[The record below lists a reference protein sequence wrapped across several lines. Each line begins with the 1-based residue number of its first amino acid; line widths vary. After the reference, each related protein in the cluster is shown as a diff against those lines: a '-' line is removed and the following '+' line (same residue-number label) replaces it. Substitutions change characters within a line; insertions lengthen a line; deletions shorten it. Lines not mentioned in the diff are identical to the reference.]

1 MPANAAHIEASPMLE
16 VLKSPPIE
24 ETMGATLLS
33 SFDDYYIHQTS
44 RPIAT
49 PATTD
54 RNAYDRSFFNGYTDT
69 GDLYFGISS
78 ARYPNLEIQDC
89 ALTIVHRGQQ
99 HAFHGSRRAPR
110 DPHDMSTGPF
120 RIEILEPMMTL
131 RVVLEDND
139 TGIGADLH
147 WIPRTA
153 HFPEDHQSLTPQQ
166 IGRWMIS
173 TRMNQFGFWRGEIR
187 LPNETITVDPERT
200 FGTKDRSWGVR
211 PVGDPNSV
219 GAPRRPKGFKFFWAP
234 LHWPHHVTHMGIF
247 EGDSGEVWHWDGFQL
262 PAYSDPVQIPGIE
275 DPKTERLNS
284 VAHDFTWKSGTR
296 NVSGGTLTMEPLVG
310 DPIVVE
316 LEPLLSVRM
325 KGMGYG
331 HPEWGHG
338 FWKGE
343 LAIAGESWDL
353 DDIDPLAIEN
363 LHIQEVIKVRSGESH
378 GVGVLEQL
386 VVGPYP
392 RYGFAEFLDGAP

>member
-1 MPANAAHIEASPMLE
+1 
-16 VLKSPPIE
+16 
-24 ETMGATLLS
+24 LLS
-33 SFDDYYIHQTS
+33 SFDDFYIHQTS

-49 PATTD
+49 PATSD

-89 ALTIVHRGQQ
+89 ALTIVYGGKQ
-99 HAFHGSRRAPR
+99 HAFYASRRAPT
-110 DPHDMSTGPF
+110 DPRDMSTGPF
-120 RIEILEPMMTL
+120 HIEILEPMMTL
-131 RVVLEDND
+131 RVVVEDND

-166 IGRWMIS
+166 IGRWMIA
-173 TRMNQFGFWRGEIR
+173 TRMNQFGFWSGEIR
-187 LPNETITVDPERT
+187 LPDETITVNPEQT
-200 FGTKDRSWGVR
+200 YGTKDRSWGVR
-211 PVGDPNSV
+211 PVGDPAPS
-219 GAPRRPKGFKFFWAP
+219 GAPRQRKGFKFFWAP
-234 LHWPHHVTHMGIF
+234 IHWSDHVTHMGIF
-247 EGDSGEVWHWDGFQL
+247 EGDRGEVWHWDGFQL
-262 PAYSDPVQIPGIE
+262 PAYTDATLIPGIE
-275 DPKTERLNS
+275 DPDIRRFKS
-284 VAHDFTWKSGTR
+284 VAHDFAWKSGTR
-296 NVSGGTLTMEPLVG
+296 NVSGGTLTMEQHEG

-316 LEPLLSVRM
+316 LEPILSVRM

-331 HPEWGHG
+331 HPKWGHG

-343 LAIAGESWDL
+343 LAIASESWNL
-353 DDIDPLAIEN
+353 DDIEPLRPEN
-363 LHIQEVIKVRSGESH
+363 VHIQEVIRVQSGDSV

-392 RYGFAEFLDGAP
+392 RYGFKELLDGAN

>member
-1 MPANAAHIEASPMLE
+1 MTNTAI
-16 VLKSPPIE
+16 
-24 ETMGATLLS
+24 GATLLS
-33 SFDDYYIHQTS
+33 SFDDFYIHQTS

-49 PATTD
+49 PATSD

-89 ALTIVHRGQQ
+89 ALTIVYGGKQ
-99 HAFHGSRRAPR
+99 HAFYASRRAPT
-110 DPHDMSTGPF
+110 DPRDMSTGPF
-120 RIEILEPMMTL
+120 HIEILEPMMTL
-131 RVVLEDND
+131 RVVVEDND

-166 IGRWMIS
+166 IGRWMIA
-173 TRMNQFGFWRGEIR
+173 TRMNQFGFWSGEIR
-187 LPNETITVDPERT
+187 LPDETITVNPEQT
-200 FGTKDRSWGVR
+200 YGTKDRSWGVR
-211 PVGDPNSV
+211 PVGDPAPS
-219 GAPRRPKGFKFFWAP
+219 GAPRQRKGFKFFWAP
-234 LHWPHHVTHMGIF
+234 LHWSDHVTHMGIF
-247 EGDSGEVWHWDGFQL
+247 EGDHGEVWHWDGFQL
-262 PAYSDPVQIPGIE
+262 PAYTDATLIPGIE
-275 DPKTERLNS
+275 DPDIRRFKS
-284 VAHDFTWKSGTR
+284 VAHDFAWKSGTR
-296 NVSGGTLTMEPLVG
+296 NVSGGTLTMEQHEG

-316 LEPLLSVRM
+316 LEPILSVRM

-343 LAIAGESWDL
+343 LAIASESWNL
-353 DDIDPLAIEN
+353 DDIEPLRPEN
-363 LHIQEVIKVRSGESH
+363 VHIQEVIRVQSGDSV

-392 RYGFAEFLDGAP
+392 RYGFKELLDGAN

>member
-1 MPANAAHIEASPMLE
+1 M
-16 VLKSPPIE
+16 
-24 ETMGATLLS
+24 LS
-33 SFDDYYIHQTS
+33 SFDDFYIHQTS

-49 PATTD
+49 PATSD

-89 ALTIVHRGQQ
+89 ALTIVYGGKQ
-99 HAFHGSRRAPR
+99 HAFYASRRAPT
-110 DPHDMSTGPF
+110 DPRDMSTGPF
-120 RIEILEPMMTL
+120 HIEILEPMMTL
-131 RVVLEDND
+131 RVVVEDND

-166 IGRWMIS
+166 IGRWMIA
-173 TRMNQFGFWRGEIR
+173 TRMNQFGFWSGEIR
-187 LPNETITVDPERT
+187 LPDETITVNPEQT
-200 FGTKDRSWGVR
+200 YGTKDRSWGVR
-211 PVGDPNSV
+211 PVGDPAPS
-219 GAPRRPKGFKFFWAP
+219 GAPRQRKGFKFFWAP
-234 LHWPHHVTHMGIF
+234 IHWSDHVTHMGIF
-247 EGDSGEVWHWDGFQL
+247 EGDHGEVWHWDGFQL
-262 PAYSDPVQIPGIE
+262 PAYTDATLIPGIE
-275 DPKTERLNS
+275 DPDIRRFKS
-284 VAHDFTWKSGTR
+284 VAHDFAWKSGTR
-296 NVSGGTLTMEPLVG
+296 NVSGGTLTMEQHEG

-316 LEPLLSVRM
+316 LEPILSVRM

-343 LAIAGESWDL
+343 LAIAGESWNL
-353 DDIDPLAIEN
+353 VDIEPLRPEN
-363 LHIQEVIKVRSGESH
+363 VHIQEVIRVKSGDFV

-392 RYGFAEFLDGAP
+392 RYGFTELLDGVN

>member
-1 MPANAAHIEASPMLE
+1 MTNTAI
-16 VLKSPPIE
+16 
-24 ETMGATLLS
+24 GATLLS
-33 SFDDYYIHQTS
+33 SFDDFYIHQTS

-49 PATTD
+49 PATSD

-89 ALTIVHRGQQ
+89 ALTIVYGGKQ
-99 HAFHGSRRAPR
+99 HAFHASRRAPT
-110 DPHDMSTGPF
+110 DPRDMSTGPF
-120 RIEILEPMMTL
+120 HIEILEPMMTL
-131 RVVLEDND
+131 RVVVEDND

-166 IGRWMIS
+166 IGRWMIA
-173 TRMNQFGFWRGEIR
+173 TRMNQFGFWSGEIR
-187 LPNETITVDPERT
+187 LPDETITVNPEQT
-200 FGTKDRSWGVR
+200 YGTKDRSWGGR
-211 PVGDPNSV
+211 PVGDPAPS
-219 GAPRRPKGFKFFWAP
+219 GAPRHPKGFKFFWAP
-234 LHWPHHVTHMGIF
+234 LHWSDHVTHMGIF
-247 EGDSGEVWHWDGFQL
+247 EGDHGEVWHWDGFQL
-262 PAYSDPVQIPGIE
+262 PAYTDAALIPGIE
-275 DPKTERLNS
+275 DPDIRRFKS
-284 VAHDFTWKSGTR
+284 VAHDFAWKSGTR
-296 NVSGGTLTMEPLVG
+296 NVSGGTLTLEQHEG

-316 LEPLLSVRM
+316 LEPILSVRM

-331 HPEWGHG
+331 HPTWGHG

-343 LAIAGESWDL
+343 LAIASESWNL
-353 DDIDPLAIEN
+353 DDIEPLRPEN
-363 LHIQEVIKVRSGESH
+363 VHIQEVIRVQSGDSV

-392 RYGFAEFLDGAP
+392 RYGFKELLDGAN

>member
-1 MPANAAHIEASPMLE
+1 LTNTAI
-16 VLKSPPIE
+16 
-24 ETMGATLLS
+24 GATLLS
-33 SFDDYYIHQTS
+33 SFDDFYIHQTS

-49 PATTD
+49 PATSD

-89 ALTIVHRGQQ
+89 ALTIVYGGKQ
-99 HAFHGSRRAPR
+99 HAFYASRRAPT
-110 DPHDMSTGPF
+110 DPRDMSTGPF
-120 RIEILEPMMTL
+120 HIEILEPMMTL
-131 RVVLEDND
+131 RVVVEDND

-166 IGRWMIS
+166 IGRWMIA
-173 TRMNQFGFWRGEIR
+173 TRMNQFGFWSGEIR
-187 LPNETITVDPERT
+187 LPDETITVNPEQT
-200 FGTKDRSWGVR
+200 YGTKDRSWGVR
-211 PVGDPNSV
+211 PVGDPAPS
-219 GAPRRPKGFKFFWAP
+219 GAPRQRKGFKFFWAP
-234 LHWPHHVTHMGIF
+234 IHWSDHVTHMGIF
-247 EGDSGEVWHWDGFQL
+247 EGDRGEVWHWDGFQL
-262 PAYSDPVQIPGIE
+262 PAYTDATLIPGIE
-275 DPKTERLNS
+275 DPDIRRFKS
-284 VAHDFTWKSGTR
+284 VAHDFAWKSGTR
-296 NVSGGTLTMEPLVG
+296 NVSGGTLTMEQHEG

-316 LEPLLSVRM
+316 LEPILSVRM

-331 HPEWGHG
+331 HPKWGHG

-343 LAIAGESWDL
+343 LAIASESWNL
-353 DDIDPLAIEN
+353 DDIEPLRPEN
-363 LHIQEVIKVRSGESH
+363 VHIQEVIRVQSGDSV

-392 RYGFAEFLDGAP
+392 RYGFKELLDGAN

>member
-1 MPANAAHIEASPMLE
+1 M
-16 VLKSPPIE
+16 
-24 ETMGATLLS
+24 LS
-33 SFDDYYIHQTS
+33 SFDDFYIHQTS

-49 PATTD
+49 PATSD

-89 ALTIVHRGQQ
+89 ALTIVYGGKQ
-99 HAFHGSRRAPR
+99 HAFYASRRAPT
-110 DPHDMSTGPF
+110 DPRDMSTGPF
-120 RIEILEPMMTL
+120 HIEILEPMMTL
-131 RVVLEDND
+131 RVVVEDND

-166 IGRWMIS
+166 IGRWMIA
-173 TRMNQFGFWRGEIR
+173 TRMNQFGFWSGEIR
-187 LPNETITVDPERT
+187 LPDETITVNPEQT
-200 FGTKDRSWGVR
+200 YGTKDRSWGVR
-211 PVGDPNSV
+211 PVGDPAPS
-219 GAPRRPKGFKFFWAP
+219 GAPRQRKGFKFFWAP
-234 LHWPHHVTHMGIF
+234 LHWSDHVTHMGIF
-247 EGDSGEVWHWDGFQL
+247 EGDHGEVWHWDGFQL
-262 PAYSDPVQIPGIE
+262 PAYTDATLIPGIE
-275 DPKTERLNS
+275 DPDIRRFKS
-284 VAHDFTWKSGTR
+284 VAHDFAWKPGTR
-296 NVSGGTLTMEPLVG
+296 NVSGGTLTMEQHEG

-316 LEPLLSVRM
+316 LEPILSVRM

-331 HPEWGHG
+331 HPKWGHG

-343 LAIAGESWDL
+343 LAIASESWNL
-353 DDIDPLAIEN
+353 DDIEPLRPEN
-363 LHIQEVIKVRSGESH
+363 VHIQEVIRVQSGDSV

-392 RYGFAEFLDGAP
+392 RYGFKELLDGAN

>member
-24 ETMGATLLS
+24 ETMEATLLS

-89 ALTIVHRGQQ
+89 ALTIVHGGQQ

-262 PAYSDPVQIPGIE
+262 PAYSDPMQIPGIE

>member
-1 MPANAAHIEASPMLE
+1 MTNTAI
-16 VLKSPPIE
+16 
-24 ETMGATLLS
+24 GATLLS
-33 SFDDYYIHQTS
+33 SFDDFYIHQTS

-49 PATTD
+49 PATSD

-89 ALTIVHRGQQ
+89 ALTIVYGGKQ
-99 HAFHGSRRAPR
+99 HAFYASRRAPT
-110 DPHDMSTGPF
+110 DPRDMSTGPF
-120 RIEILEPMMTL
+120 HIEILEPMMTL
-131 RVVLEDND
+131 RVVVEDND

-166 IGRWMIS
+166 IGRWMIA
-173 TRMNQFGFWRGEIR
+173 TRMNQFGFWSGEIR
-187 LPNETITVDPERT
+187 LPDETITVNPEQT
-200 FGTKDRSWGVR
+200 YGTKDRSWGVR
-211 PVGDPNSV
+211 PVGDPAPS
-219 GAPRRPKGFKFFWAP
+219 GAPRQRKGFKFFWAP
-234 LHWPHHVTHMGIF
+234 LHWSDHVTHMGIF
-247 EGDSGEVWHWDGFQL
+247 EGDRGEVWHWDGFQL
-262 PAYSDPVQIPGIE
+262 PAYTDATLIPGIE
-275 DPKTERLNS
+275 DPDIRRFKS
-284 VAHDFTWKSGTR
+284 VAHDFAWKSGTR
-296 NVSGGTLTMEPLVG
+296 NVSGGTLTMEQHEG

-316 LEPLLSVRM
+316 LEPILSVRM

-331 HPEWGHG
+331 HPKWGHG

-343 LAIAGESWDL
+343 LAIASESWNL
-353 DDIDPLAIEN
+353 DDIEPLRPEN
-363 LHIQEVIKVRSGESH
+363 VHIQEVIRVQSGDSV

-392 RYGFAEFLDGAP
+392 RYGFKELLDGAN

>member
-1 MPANAAHIEASPMLE
+1 MPADAAHIEASPMLE

-24 ETMGATLLS
+24 ETMEATLLS

-89 ALTIVHRGQQ
+89 ALTIVHGGQQ

-131 RVVLEDND
+131 RVVLEDNE

-166 IGRWMIS
+166 IGRWMIA

-211 PVGDPNSV
+211 PVGDPTSA

-262 PAYSDPVQIPGIE
+262 PTYSDPMQIPGIE

-284 VAHDFTWKSGTR
+284 VAHDFSWKSGTR
-296 NVSGGTLTMEPLVG
+296 NISGGTLTMEPLVG

-316 LEPLLSVRM
+316 LEPLLTVRM

-343 LAIAGESWDL
+343 LAIAGESWNL

-392 RYGFAEFLDGAP
+392 RYGFAKFLDGAT

>member
-89 ALTIVHRGQQ
+89 ALTVVHGGQQ
-99 HAFHGSRRAPR
+99 PAFHGSRRAPR

>member
-1 MPANAAHIEASPMLE
+1 M
-16 VLKSPPIE
+16 
-24 ETMGATLLS
+24 LS
-33 SFDDYYIHQTS
+33 SFDDFYIHQTS

-49 PATTD
+49 PATSD

-89 ALTIVHRGQQ
+89 ALTIVYGGKQ
-99 HAFHGSRRAPR
+99 HAFYASRRAPT
-110 DPHDMSTGPF
+110 DPRDMSTGPF
-120 RIEILEPMMTL
+120 HIEILEPMMTL
-131 RVVLEDND
+131 RVVVEDND

-166 IGRWMIS
+166 IGRWMIA
-173 TRMNQFGFWRGEIR
+173 TRMNQFGFWSGEIR
-187 LPNETITVDPERT
+187 LPDETITVNPEQT
-200 FGTKDRSWGVR
+200 YGTKDRSWGVR
-211 PVGDPNSV
+211 PVGDPAPS
-219 GAPRRPKGFKFFWAP
+219 GAPRQRKGFKFFWAP
-234 LHWPHHVTHMGIF
+234 LHWSDHVTHMGIF
-247 EGDSGEVWHWDGFQL
+247 EGDRGEVWHWDGFQL
-262 PAYSDPVQIPGIE
+262 PAYTDATLIPGIE
-275 DPKTERLNS
+275 DPDIRRFKS
-284 VAHDFTWKSGTR
+284 VAHDFAWKSGTR
-296 NVSGGTLTMEPLVG
+296 NVSGGTLTMEQHEG

-316 LEPLLSVRM
+316 LEPILSVRM

-331 HPEWGHG
+331 HPKWGHG

-343 LAIAGESWDL
+343 LAIASESWNL
-353 DDIDPLAIEN
+353 DDIEPLRPEN
-363 LHIQEVIKVRSGESH
+363 VHIQEVIRVQSGDSV

-392 RYGFAEFLDGAP
+392 RYGFKELLDGAN

>member
-1 MPANAAHIEASPMLE
+1 M
-16 VLKSPPIE
+16 
-24 ETMGATLLS
+24 LS
-33 SFDDYYIHQTS
+33 SFDDFYIHQTS

-49 PATTD
+49 PATSD

-89 ALTIVHRGQQ
+89 ALTIVYGGKQ
-99 HAFHGSRRAPR
+99 HAFYASRRAPT
-110 DPHDMSTGPF
+110 DPRDMSTGPF
-120 RIEILEPMMTL
+120 HIEILEPMMTL
-131 RVVLEDND
+131 RVVVEDND

-166 IGRWMIS
+166 IGRWMIA
-173 TRMNQFGFWRGEIR
+173 TRMNQFGFWSGEIR
-187 LPNETITVDPERT
+187 LPDETITVNPEQT
-200 FGTKDRSWGVR
+200 YGTKDRSWGVR
-211 PVGDPNSV
+211 PVGDPAPS
-219 GAPRRPKGFKFFWAP
+219 GAPRQRKGFKFFWAP
-234 LHWPHHVTHMGIF
+234 IHWSDHVTHMGIF
-247 EGDSGEVWHWDGFQL
+247 EGDRGEVWHWDGFQL
-262 PAYSDPVQIPGIE
+262 PAYTDATLIPGIE
-275 DPKTERLNS
+275 DPDIRRFKS
-284 VAHDFTWKSGTR
+284 VAHDFAWKSGTR
-296 NVSGGTLTMEPLVG
+296 NVSGGTLTMEQHEG

-316 LEPLLSVRM
+316 LEPILSVRM

-331 HPEWGHG
+331 HPKWGHG

-343 LAIAGESWDL
+343 LAIASESWNL
-353 DDIDPLAIEN
+353 DDIEPLRPEN
-363 LHIQEVIKVRSGESH
+363 IHIQEVIRVQSGDSV

-392 RYGFAEFLDGAP
+392 RYGFKELLDGAN

>member
-1 MPANAAHIEASPMLE
+1 M
-16 VLKSPPIE
+16 
-24 ETMGATLLS
+24 LS
-33 SFDDYYIHQTS
+33 SFDDFYIHQTS

-49 PATTD
+49 PATSD

-89 ALTIVHRGQQ
+89 ALTIVYGGKQ
-99 HAFHGSRRAPR
+99 HAFYASRRAPT
-110 DPHDMSTGPF
+110 DPRDMSTGPF
-120 RIEILEPMMTL
+120 HIEILEPMMTL
-131 RVVLEDND
+131 RVVVEDND

-166 IGRWMIS
+166 IGRWMIA
-173 TRMNQFGFWRGEIR
+173 TRMNQFGFWSGEIR
-187 LPNETITVDPERT
+187 LPDETITVNPEQT
-200 FGTKDRSWGVR
+200 YGTKDRSWGVR
-211 PVGDPNSV
+211 PVGDPAPS
-219 GAPRRPKGFKFFWAP
+219 GAPRQRKGFKFFWAP
-234 LHWPHHVTHMGIF
+234 IHWSDHVTHMGIF
-247 EGDSGEVWHWDGFQL
+247 EGDRGEVWHWDGFQL
-262 PAYSDPVQIPGIE
+262 PAYTDATLIPGIE
-275 DPKTERLNS
+275 DPDIRRFKS
-284 VAHDFTWKSGTR
+284 VAHDFAWKSGTR
-296 NVSGGTLTMEPLVG
+296 NVSGGTLTMEQHEG

-316 LEPLLSVRM
+316 LEPILSVRM

-331 HPEWGHG
+331 HPKWGHG

-343 LAIAGESWDL
+343 LAIASESWNL
-353 DDIDPLAIEN
+353 DDIEPLRPEN
-363 LHIQEVIKVRSGESH
+363 VHIQEVIRVQSGDSV

-392 RYGFAEFLDGAP
+392 RYGFKELLDGAN

>member
-1 MPANAAHIEASPMLE
+1 M
-16 VLKSPPIE
+16 
-24 ETMGATLLS
+24 LS
-33 SFDDYYIHQTS
+33 SFDDFYIHQTS

-49 PATTD
+49 PATSD

-89 ALTIVHRGQQ
+89 ALTIVYGGKQ
-99 HAFHGSRRAPR
+99 HAFYASRRAPT
-110 DPHDMSTGPF
+110 DPRDMSTGPF
-120 RIEILEPMMTL
+120 HIEILEPMMTL
-131 RVVLEDND
+131 RVVVEDNE

-166 IGRWMIS
+166 IGRWMIA
-173 TRMNQFGFWRGEIR
+173 TRMNQFGFWSGEIR
-187 LPNETITVDPERT
+187 LPDETITVNPEQT
-200 FGTKDRSWGVR
+200 YGTKDRSWGVR
-211 PVGDPNSV
+211 PVGDPAPS
-219 GAPRRPKGFKFFWAP
+219 GAPRQRKGFKFFWAP
-234 LHWPHHVTHMGIF
+234 LHWSDHVTHMGIF
-247 EGDSGEVWHWDGFQL
+247 EGDHGEVWHWDGFQL
-262 PAYSDPVQIPGIE
+262 PAYTDATLIPGIE
-275 DPKTERLNS
+275 DPDIRRFKS
-284 VAHDFTWKSGTR
+284 VAHDFAWKSGTR
-296 NVSGGTLTMEPLVG
+296 NVSGGTLTMEQHEG

-316 LEPLLSVRM
+316 LEPILSVRM

-343 LAIAGESWDL
+343 LAIASESWNL
-353 DDIDPLAIEN
+353 DDIEPLRPEN
-363 LHIQEVIKVRSGESH
+363 VHIQEVIRVQSGDSV

-392 RYGFAEFLDGAP
+392 RYGFKELLDGAN

>member
-1 MPANAAHIEASPMLE
+1 MTNTAI
-16 VLKSPPIE
+16 
-24 ETMGATLLS
+24 GATLLS
-33 SFDDYYIHQTS
+33 SFDDFYIHQTS

-49 PATTD
+49 PATSD

-89 ALTIVHRGQQ
+89 ALTIVYGGKQ
-99 HAFHGSRRAPR
+99 HAFYASRRAPT
-110 DPHDMSTGPF
+110 DPRDMSTGPF
-120 RIEILEPMMTL
+120 HIEILEPMMTL
-131 RVVLEDND
+131 RVVVEDND

-166 IGRWMIS
+166 IGRWMIA
-173 TRMNQFGFWRGEIR
+173 TRMNQFGCWSGEIR
-187 LPNETITVDPERT
+187 LPDETITVNPEQT
-200 FGTKDRSWGVR
+200 YGTKDRSWGVR
-211 PVGDPNSV
+211 PVGDPAPS
-219 GAPRRPKGFKFFWAP
+219 GAPRQRKGFKFFWAP
-234 LHWPHHVTHMGIF
+234 IHWSDHVTHMGIF
-247 EGDSGEVWHWDGFQL
+247 EGDRGEVWHWDGFQL
-262 PAYSDPVQIPGIE
+262 PAYTDATLIPGIE
-275 DPKTERLNS
+275 DPDIRRFKS
-284 VAHDFTWKSGTR
+284 VAHDFAWKSGTR
-296 NVSGGTLTMEPLVG
+296 NVSGGTLTMEQHEC

-316 LEPLLSVRM
+316 LEPILSVRM

-331 HPEWGHG
+331 HPKWGHG

-343 LAIAGESWDL
+343 LAIASESWNL
-353 DDIDPLAIEN
+353 DDIEPLRPEN
-363 LHIQEVIKVRSGESH
+363 VHIQEVISVQSGDSV

-392 RYGFAEFLDGAP
+392 RYGFKELLDGAN

>member
-1 MPANAAHIEASPMLE
+1 MTNTAI
-16 VLKSPPIE
+16 
-24 ETMGATLLS
+24 GATLLS
-33 SFDDYYIHQTS
+33 SFDDFYIHQTS

-49 PATTD
+49 PATSD

-89 ALTIVHRGQQ
+89 ALTIVYGGKQ
-99 HAFHGSRRAPR
+99 HAFYASRRAPT
-110 DPHDMSTGPF
+110 DPRDMSTGPF
-120 RIEILEPMMTL
+120 HIEILEPMMTL
-131 RVVLEDND
+131 RVVVEDND

-166 IGRWMIS
+166 IGRWMIA
-173 TRMNQFGFWRGEIR
+173 TRMNQFGFWSGEIR
-187 LPNETITVDPERT
+187 LPDETITVNPEQT
-200 FGTKDRSWGVR
+200 YGTKDRSWGVR
-211 PVGDPNSV
+211 PVGDPAPS
-219 GAPRRPKGFKFFWAP
+219 GAPRQRKGFKFFWAP
-234 LHWPHHVTHMGIF
+234 LHWSDHVTHMGIF
-247 EGDSGEVWHWDGFQL
+247 EGDRGEVWHWDGFQL
-262 PAYSDPVQIPGIE
+262 PAYTDATLIPGIE
-275 DPKTERLNS
+275 DPDIRRFKS
-284 VAHDFTWKSGTR
+284 VAHDFAWKSGTR
-296 NVSGGTLTMEPLVG
+296 NVSGGTLTMEQHEG

-316 LEPLLSVRM
+316 LEPILSVRM

-331 HPEWGHG
+331 HPKWGHG

-343 LAIAGESWDL
+343 LAIGSESWNL
-353 DDIDPLAIEN
+353 DDIEPLRPEN
-363 LHIQEVIKVRSGESH
+363 VHIQEVIRVQSGDSV

-392 RYGFAEFLDGAP
+392 RYGFKELLDGAN

>member
-1 MPANAAHIEASPMLE
+1 M
-16 VLKSPPIE
+16 
-24 ETMGATLLS
+24 LS
-33 SFDDYYIHQTS
+33 SFDDFYIHQTS

-49 PATTD
+49 PATSD

-89 ALTIVHRGQQ
+89 ALTIVYGGKQ
-99 HAFHGSRRAPR
+99 HAFYASRRAPT
-110 DPHDMSTGPF
+110 DPRDMSTGPF
-120 RIEILEPMMTL
+120 HIEILEPMMTL
-131 RVVLEDND
+131 RVVVEDND

-166 IGRWMIS
+166 IGRWMIA
-173 TRMNQFGFWRGEIR
+173 TRMNQFGFWSGEIR
-187 LPNETITVDPERT
+187 LPDETITVNPEQT
-200 FGTKDRSWGVR
+200 YGTKDRSWGVR
-211 PVGDPNSV
+211 PVGDPAPS
-219 GAPRRPKGFKFFWAP
+219 GAPRQRKGFKFFWAP
-234 LHWPHHVTHMGIF
+234 IHWSDHVTHMGIF
-247 EGDSGEVWHWDGFQL
+247 EGDRGEVWHWDGFQL
-262 PAYSDPVQIPGIE
+262 PAYTDATLIPGIE
-275 DPKTERLNS
+275 DPDIRRFKS
-284 VAHDFTWKSGTR
+284 VAHDFAWKSGTR
-296 NVSGGTLTMEPLVG
+296 NVSGGTLTMEQHEG

-316 LEPLLSVRM
+316 LEPILSVRM

-331 HPEWGHG
+331 HPKWGHG

-343 LAIAGESWDL
+343 LAIGSESWNL
-353 DDIDPLAIEN
+353 DDIEPLRPEN
-363 LHIQEVIKVRSGESH
+363 VHIQEVIRVQSGDSV

-392 RYGFAEFLDGAP
+392 RYGFKELLDGAN

>member
-89 ALTIVHRGQQ
+89 ALTIVHGGQQ

-166 IGRWMIS
+166 IGRWMIA

-262 PAYSDPVQIPGIE
+262 PTYSDPMQIPGIE

-296 NVSGGTLTMEPLVG
+296 NISGDRKSVG
-310 DPIVVE
+310 
-316 LEPLLSVRM
+316 
-325 KGMGYG
+325 
-331 HPEWGHG
+331 
-338 FWKGE
+338 
-343 LAIAGESWDL
+343 
-353 DDIDPLAIEN
+353 
-363 LHIQEVIKVRSGESH
+363 
-378 GVGVLEQL
+378 
-386 VVGPYP
+386 
-392 RYGFAEFLDGAP
+392 

>member
-1 MPANAAHIEASPMLE
+1 M
-16 VLKSPPIE
+16 
-24 ETMGATLLS
+24 LS
-33 SFDDYYIHQTS
+33 SFDDFYIHQTS

-49 PATTD
+49 PATSD

-89 ALTIVHRGQQ
+89 ALTIVYGGKQ
-99 HAFHGSRRAPR
+99 HAFYASRRAPT
-110 DPHDMSTGPF
+110 DPRDMSTGPF
-120 RIEILEPMMTL
+120 HIEILEPMMTL
-131 RVVLEDND
+131 RVVVEDND

-166 IGRWMIS
+166 IGRWMIA
-173 TRMNQFGFWRGEIR
+173 TRMNQFGFWSGEIR
-187 LPNETITVDPERT
+187 LPDETITVNPEQT
-200 FGTKDRSWGVR
+200 YGTKDRSWGVR
-211 PVGDPNSV
+211 PVGDPAPS
-219 GAPRRPKGFKFFWAP
+219 GAPRQRKGFKFFWAP
-234 LHWPHHVTHMGIF
+234 IHWSDHVTHMGIF
-247 EGDSGEVWHWDGFQL
+247 EGDRGEVWHWDGFQL
-262 PAYSDPVQIPGIE
+262 PAYTDATLIPGIE
-275 DPKTERLNS
+275 DPDIRRFKS
-284 VAHDFTWKSGTR
+284 VAHDFAWKSGTR
-296 NVSGGTLTMEPLVG
+296 NVSGGTLTMEQHEG

-316 LEPLLSVRM
+316 LEPILSVRM

-331 HPEWGHG
+331 HPKWGHG

-343 LAIAGESWDL
+343 LAIGSESWNL
-353 DDIDPLAIEN
+353 DDIEPLRPEN
-363 LHIQEVIKVRSGESH
+363 IHIQEVIRVQSGDSV

-392 RYGFAEFLDGAP
+392 RYGFKELLDGAN

>member
-1 MPANAAHIEASPMLE
+1 M
-16 VLKSPPIE
+16 
-24 ETMGATLLS
+24 LS
-33 SFDDYYIHQTS
+33 SFDDFYIHQTS

-49 PATTD
+49 PATSD

-89 ALTIVHRGQQ
+89 ALTIVYGGKQ
-99 HAFHGSRRAPR
+99 HAFYASRRAPT
-110 DPHDMSTGPF
+110 DPRDMSTGPF
-120 RIEILEPMMTL
+120 HIEILEPMMTL
-131 RVVLEDND
+131 RVVVEDND

-166 IGRWMIS
+166 IGRWMIA
-173 TRMNQFGFWRGEIR
+173 TRMNQFGFWSGEIR
-187 LPNETITVDPERT
+187 LPDETITVNPEQT
-200 FGTKDRSWGVR
+200 YGTKDRSWGVR
-211 PVGDPNSV
+211 PVGDPAPS
-219 GAPRRPKGFKFFWAP
+219 GAPRQRKGFKFFWAP
-234 LHWPHHVTHMGIF
+234 IHWSDHVTHMGIF
-247 EGDSGEVWHWDGFQL
+247 EGDRGEVWHWDGFQL
-262 PAYSDPVQIPGIE
+262 PAYTDATLIPGIE
-275 DPKTERLNS
+275 DPDIRRFKS
-284 VAHDFTWKSGTR
+284 VAHDFAWKSGTR
-296 NVSGGTLTMEPLVG
+296 NVSGGTLTMEQHEG

-316 LEPLLSVRM
+316 LEPILSVRM

-331 HPEWGHG
+331 HPTWGHG

-343 LAIAGESWDL
+343 LAIAGESWNL
-353 DDIDPLAIEN
+353 DDIEPLRPEN
-363 LHIQEVIKVRSGESH
+363 VHIQEVIRVQSGDSV

-392 RYGFAEFLDGAP
+392 RYGFKELLDGAN

>member
-1 MPANAAHIEASPMLE
+1 MPADAAHIEASPMLE

-24 ETMGATLLS
+24 ETMEATLLS

-89 ALTIVHRGQQ
+89 ALTIVHGGQQ

-211 PVGDPNSV
+211 PVGDPTSA

-262 PAYSDPVQIPGIE
+262 PTYSDPMQIPGIE

-296 NVSGGTLTMEPLVG
+296 NISGGTLTMEPLVG

-316 LEPLLSVRM
+316 LEPLLTVRM

-343 LAIAGESWDL
+343 LAIAGESWNL

-392 RYGFAEFLDGAP
+392 RYGFAKFLDGAT

>member
-1 MPANAAHIEASPMLE
+1 MTNTAI
-16 VLKSPPIE
+16 
-24 ETMGATLLS
+24 GATLLS
-33 SFDDYYIHQTS
+33 SFDDFYIHQTS

-49 PATTD
+49 PATSD

-89 ALTIVHRGQQ
+89 ALTIVYGGKQ
-99 HAFHGSRRAPR
+99 HAFYASRRAPT
-110 DPHDMSTGPF
+110 DPRDMSTGPF
-120 RIEILEPMMTL
+120 HIEILEPMMTL
-131 RVVLEDND
+131 RVVVEDND

-166 IGRWMIS
+166 IGRWMIA
-173 TRMNQFGFWRGEIR
+173 TRMNQFGFWSGEIR
-187 LPNETITVDPERT
+187 LPDETITVNPEQT
-200 FGTKDRSWGVR
+200 YGTKDRSWGVR
-211 PVGDPNSV
+211 PVGDPAPS
-219 GAPRRPKGFKFFWAP
+219 GAPRQRKGFKFFWAP
-234 LHWPHHVTHMGIF
+234 IHWSDHVTHMGIF
-247 EGDSGEVWHWDGFQL
+247 EGDRGEVWHWDGFQL
-262 PAYSDPVQIPGIE
+262 PAYTDATLIPGIE
-275 DPKTERLNS
+275 DPDIRRFKS
-284 VAHDFTWKSGTR
+284 VAHDFAWKSGTR
-296 NVSGGTLTMEPLVG
+296 NVSGGTLTMEQHEG

-316 LEPLLSVRM
+316 LEPILSVRM

-331 HPEWGHG
+331 HPKWGHG

-343 LAIAGESWDL
+343 LAIGSESWNL
-353 DDIDPLAIEN
+353 DDIEPLRPEN
-363 LHIQEVIKVRSGESH
+363 VHIQEVIRVQSGDSV

-392 RYGFAEFLDGAP
+392 RYGFKELLDGAN

>member
-1 MPANAAHIEASPMLE
+1 MTNTAI
-16 VLKSPPIE
+16 
-24 ETMGATLLS
+24 GATLLS
-33 SFDDYYIHQTS
+33 SFDDFYIHQTS

-49 PATTD
+49 PATSD

-89 ALTIVHRGQQ
+89 ALTIVYGGKQ
-99 HAFHGSRRAPR
+99 HAFHASRRAPI
-110 DPHDMSTGPF
+110 DPRDMSTGPF
-120 RIEILEPMMTL
+120 HIEILEPMMTL
-131 RVVLEDND
+131 RVVVEDND

-166 IGRWMIS
+166 IGRWMIA
-173 TRMNQFGFWRGEIR
+173 TRMNQFGFWSGEIR
-187 LPNETITVDPERT
+187 LPDETITVNPERT
-200 FGTKDRSWGVR
+200 YGTKDRSWGVR
-211 PVGDPNSV
+211 PVGNPAPL
-219 GAPRRPKGFKFFWAP
+219 GAPQQRKGFKFFWAP
-234 LHWPHHVTHMGIF
+234 LHWSDHVTHMGIF
-247 EGDSGEVWHWDGFQL
+247 EGDHGEVWHWDGFQL
-262 PAYSDPVQIPGIE
+262 PAYTDATLIPGIE
-275 DPKTERLNS
+275 DPGIRRFKS
-284 VAHDFTWKSGTR
+284 VAHDFAWKSGTR
-296 NVSGGTLTMEPLVG
+296 NVSGGTLTMEQHEG

-316 LEPLLSVRM
+316 LEPILSVRM

-343 LAIAGESWDL
+343 LAIAGESWNL
-353 DDIDPLAIEN
+353 VDIEPLRPEN
-363 LHIQEVIKVRSGESH
+363 VHIQEVIRVKSGDSS

-392 RYGFAEFLDGAP
+392 RYGFKERLDGAN

>member
-1 MPANAAHIEASPMLE
+1 MTNTAI
-16 VLKSPPIE
+16 
-24 ETMGATLLS
+24 GATLLS
-33 SFDDYYIHQTS
+33 SFDDFYIHQTS

-49 PATTD
+49 PATSD

-89 ALTIVHRGQQ
+89 ALTIVYGGKQ
-99 HAFHGSRRAPR
+99 HAFYASRRAPT
-110 DPHDMSTGPF
+110 DPRDMSTGPF
-120 RIEILEPMMTL
+120 HIEILEPMMTL
-131 RVVLEDND
+131 RVVVEDND

-166 IGRWMIS
+166 IGRWMIA
-173 TRMNQFGFWRGEIR
+173 TRMNQFGFWSGEIR
-187 LPNETITVDPERT
+187 LPDETITVNPEQT
-200 FGTKDRSWGVR
+200 YGTKDRSWGVR
-211 PVGDPNSV
+211 PVGDPAPS
-219 GAPRRPKGFKFFWAP
+219 GAPRQRKGFKFFWAP
-234 LHWPHHVTHMGIF
+234 IHWSDHVTHMGIF
-247 EGDSGEVWHWDGFQL
+247 EGDRGEVWHWDGFQL
-262 PAYSDPVQIPGIE
+262 PAYTDATLIPGIE
-275 DPKTERLNS
+275 DPDIRRFKS
-284 VAHDFTWKSGTR
+284 VAHDFAWKSGTR
-296 NVSGGTLTMEPLVG
+296 NVSGGTLTMEQHEG

-316 LEPLLSVRM
+316 LEPILSVRM

-331 HPEWGHG
+331 HPKWGHG

-343 LAIAGESWDL
+343 LAIASESWNL
-353 DDIDPLAIEN
+353 DDIEPLRPEN
-363 LHIQEVIKVRSGESH
+363 VHIQEVIRVQSGDSV

-392 RYGFAEFLDGAP
+392 RYGFKELLDGAN

>member
-1 MPANAAHIEASPMLE
+1 M
-16 VLKSPPIE
+16 
-24 ETMGATLLS
+24 LS
-33 SFDDYYIHQTS
+33 SFDDFYIHQTS

-49 PATTD
+49 PATSD

-89 ALTIVHRGQQ
+89 ALTIVYGGKQ
-99 HAFHGSRRAPR
+99 HAFYASRRAPT
-110 DPHDMSTGPF
+110 DPRDMSTGPF
-120 RIEILEPMMTL
+120 HIEILEPMMTL
-131 RVVLEDND
+131 RVVVEDND

-166 IGRWMIS
+166 IGRWMIA
-173 TRMNQFGFWRGEIR
+173 TRMNQFGFWSGEIR
-187 LPNETITVDPERT
+187 LPDETITVNPEET
-200 FGTKDRSWGVR
+200 YGTKDRSWGVR
-211 PVGDPNSV
+211 PVGDPAPS
-219 GAPRRPKGFKFFWAP
+219 GAPRQRKGFKFFWAP
-234 LHWPHHVTHMGIF
+234 IHWSDHVTHMGIF
-247 EGDSGEVWHWDGFQL
+247 EGDRGEVWHWDGFQL
-262 PAYSDPVQIPGIE
+262 PAYTDATLIPGIE
-275 DPKTERLNS
+275 DPDIRRFKS
-284 VAHDFTWKSGTR
+284 VAHDFAWKSGTR
-296 NVSGGTLTMEPLVG
+296 NVSGGTLTMEQHEG

-316 LEPLLSVRM
+316 LEPILSVRM

-331 HPEWGHG
+331 HPKWGHG

-343 LAIAGESWDL
+343 LAIASESWNL
-353 DDIDPLAIEN
+353 DDIEPLRPEN
-363 LHIQEVIKVRSGESH
+363 VHIQEVIRVQSGDSV

-392 RYGFAEFLDGAP
+392 RYGFKELLDGAN

>member
-1 MPANAAHIEASPMLE
+1 MTNTAI
-16 VLKSPPIE
+16 
-24 ETMGATLLS
+24 GATLLS
-33 SFDDYYIHQTS
+33 SFDDFYIHQTS

-49 PATTD
+49 PATSD

-89 ALTIVHRGQQ
+89 ALTIVYGGKQ
-99 HAFHGSRRAPR
+99 HAFYASRRAPT
-110 DPHDMSTGPF
+110 DPRDMSTGPF
-120 RIEILEPMMTL
+120 HIEILEPMMTL
-131 RVVLEDND
+131 RVVVEDND

-166 IGRWMIS
+166 IGRWMIA
-173 TRMNQFGFWRGEIR
+173 TRMNQFGFWSGEIR
-187 LPNETITVDPERT
+187 LPDETITVNPEQT
-200 FGTKDRSWGVR
+200 YGTKDRSWGVR
-211 PVGDPNSV
+211 PVGDPAPS
-219 GAPRRPKGFKFFWAP
+219 GAPRQRKGFKFFWAP
-234 LHWPHHVTHMGIF
+234 LHWSDHVTHMGIF
-247 EGDSGEVWHWDGFQL
+247 EGDHGEVWHWDGFQL
-262 PAYSDPVQIPGIE
+262 PAYTDATLIPGIE
-275 DPKTERLNS
+275 DPDIRRFKS
-284 VAHDFTWKSGTR
+284 VAHDFAWKSGTR
-296 NVSGGTLTMEPLVG
+296 NVSGGTLTMEQHEG

-316 LEPLLSVRM
+316 LEPILSVRM

-331 HPEWGHG
+331 HPKWGHG

-343 LAIAGESWDL
+343 LAIASESWNL
-353 DDIDPLAIEN
+353 DDIEPLRPEN
-363 LHIQEVIKVRSGESH
+363 VHIQEVIRVQSGDSV

-392 RYGFAEFLDGAP
+392 RYGFKELLDGAN